1 MTRLPECVRM
11 RIFKALALLL
21 FSFAALGQSLTIGLT
36 FGGSPNASD
45 NAVAPVRTDISLAPA
60 TASGTITTVHVYWS
74 SSGCTN
80 AVRIKFFHRVGNT
93 LTPYEDRGPFT
104 PTGGDSTITLSPA
117 VTVRQGDYIG
127 VARVANCGNAGTLF
141 GIVSTG
147 YVAFGSDVTGPV
159 DITAG
164 TSSGNVL
171 FLYGTG
177 TATSSTAKIIP
188 VVGSVTGAFGA
199 QFKTDLQLLNT
210 SGGTLTG
217 SMVYHP
223 AGTSGQPT
231 DPTVPYSLPAG
242 QVVFMSDFVAGLG
255 LTGTGSLDFVVP
267 SGQSAPLAITRVY
280 NDAGTNGTSGFTEEL
295 VGTTVSSNDPHLM
308 FQGATGFMVAPPDPT
323 KARFNIGIRTLS
335 SGATITATLKS
346 ATGTT
351 IATVTKTY
359 QPNWF
364 EQPSA
369 AVFFGVASIGAN
381 SIVQISVS
389 SGSAIIY
396 GSTTDNTTND
406 PAIQVMT
413 VAFAI
418 A

>member
-1 MTRLPECVRM
+1 M
-11 RIFKALALLL
+11 RKIVTAVALLL
-21 FSFAALGQSLTIGLT
+21 LSSAAFGQALTIGLT
-36 FGGSPNASD
+36 YGGSPNASD
-45 NAVAPVRTDISLAPA
+45 SAIAPVRTDISLAPA
-60 TASGTITTVHVYWS
+60 TANGTVTTVHVYWS
-74 SSGCTN
+74 ANPCSN
-80 AVRIKFFHRVGNT
+80 AFKIKFFHRAGNT
-93 LTPYEDRGPFT
+93 LTPYEDRGPFSSTT
-104 PTGGDSTITLSPA
+104 PDNTITLSPA
-117 VTVRQGDYIG
+117 VTVRQGDLIG
-127 VARVANCGNAGTLF
+127 VARVANCGNPATLF
-141 GIVSTG
+141 GIVTTG
-147 YVAFGSDVTGPV
+147 YVVFGSDVTTPV
-159 DITAG
+159 DINAG
-164 TSSGNVL
+164 TASGSAL

-177 TATSSTAKIIP
+177 TATSSTAKVIP

-199 QFKTDLQLLNT
+199 QFKTDVQLLNT
-210 SGGTLTG
+210 TGGTLTG

-242 QVVFMSDFVAGLG
+242 QVVFLSDFVAGLG
-255 LTGTGSLDFVVP
+255 LTGIGSLDFVVP
-267 SGQSAPLAITRVY
+267 SGQIAPLTITRVY
-280 NDAGTNGTSGFTEEL
+280 NDAGTNGTSGFTEDL
-295 VGTTVSSNDPHLM
+295 VGTTSADPHVM
-308 FQGATGFMVAPPDPT
+308 FQGATGFMITPPDPA
-323 KARFNIGIRTLS
+323 KARFNIGIRSLSQGVTL
-335 SGATITATLKS
+335 TATLKS

-369 AVFFGVASIGAN
+369 TVLFGVASIGAN
-381 SIVQISVS
+381 NIVQISVS